1 MLKSSGIT
9 NFKGL
14 EGKKIGITP
23 GNSHKFYFPKVA
35 ERAGTDPNKITWV
48 SMDGAAMA
56 AQLIAK
62 NLDAAPFYSIHHYYQ
77 NKAAK
82 AAGEE
87 IVVLPFVEVGF
98 KIFAATIIA
107 SDKMIAEKPDLTKR
121 FLRAIKKTFE
131 FARDNPEET
140 CKLHVAEDPRG
151 RARRLPGQR
160 ARDAGL
166 RLQRPLRSSS
176 AGARRARSG
185 STSPGR
191 PSPRPRSS
199 SPNGTTSRRSTPR
212 SSRNEPARV
221 IEIENVSKHFVS
233 RDRDRVA
240 ALSDVSIS
248 IRRNEFVCLVGPS
261 GCGKSTLLRL
271 VGGLLPVSQGRVV
284 IDGQPVAEPR
294 AETGIVFQSPT
305 LLPWASVLDNVLF
318 PLKMMKRITRDS
330 PDRAKSL
337 LKLVGLE
344 GFEGKYPRELSGGM
358 QMRAGICRA
367 LVHDPDILL
376 MDEPFSSLD
385 ALTRE
390 ELTLELHAHLA
401 RAAQDRAVRHP
412 LDPGIGDACRPRRRA
427 VAASRAHRRDRPRR
441 RAAAATVRHGGLR

>member
-1 MLKSSGIT
+1 
-9 NFKGL
+9 
-14 EGKKIGITP
+14 
-23 GNSHKFYFPKVA
+23 
-35 ERAGTDPNKITWV
+35 
-48 SMDGAAMA
+48 MA
-56 AQLIAK
+56 SRPL
-62 NLDAAPFYSIHHYYQ
+62 
-77 NKAAK
+77 
-82 AAGEE
+82 
-87 IVVLPFVEVGF
+87 
-98 KIFAATIIA
+98 
-107 SDKMIAEKPDLTKR
+107 
-121 FLRAIKKTFE
+121 
-131 FARDNPEET
+131 
-140 CKLHVAEDPRG
+140 PRG
-151 RARRLPGQR
+151 ERETR
-160 ARDAGL
+160 
-166 RLQRPLRSSS
+166 
-176 AGARRARSG
+176 
-185 STSPGR
+185 TSPPYR
-191 PSPRPRSS
+191 
-199 SPNGTTSRRSTPR
+199 THAHCHETP
-212 SSRNEPARV
+212 EV

-240 ALSDVSIS
+240 ALTNVSIS

-284 IDGQPVAEPR
+284 IDGQPVSEPR

-330 PDRAKSL
+330 PDRARNL

-390 ELTLELHAHLA
+390 ELTLELMRIWREQPKTVLFVTHSIPESVMLA
-401 RAAQDRAVRHP
+401 DRVVVLSPR
-412 LDPGIGDACRPRRRA
+412 PGRIAEIVPVQVPRPRQFGMEALDEFQRA
-427 VAASRAHRRDRPRR
+427 TSRIRQLIFGVERT
-441 RAAAATVRHGGLR
+441 TVH